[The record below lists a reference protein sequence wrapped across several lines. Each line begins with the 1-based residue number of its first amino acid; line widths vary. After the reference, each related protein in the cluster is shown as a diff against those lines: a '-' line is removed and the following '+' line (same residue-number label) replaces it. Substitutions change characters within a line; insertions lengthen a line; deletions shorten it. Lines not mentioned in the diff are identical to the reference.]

1 MLILPLR
8 GRSCDPSGTRAQ
20 PWLGR
25 QTGGPRRR
33 RGAVCTL
40 QSCSITRPPTQHQ
53 HAPQVHTSPLRR
65 TQIKIHHRPQR
76 TTFANTPR
84 PGIRSD
90 RYASRPSPP
99 RSSARST
106 RTAYTFTR
114 ATAGHALYAARP
126 LARAPQPPVR
136 TGKAAALAQG
146 SGRGGGGRGDA
157 ADKSRRRGLASVH
170 AAHARPVVSLRPSAM
185 LRFCTAAPLAP
196 LPRLSRRA
204 ATTHVRRSSLQ

>member
-40 QSCSITRPPTQHQ
+40 QACSITRPPTQHQ

-90 RYASRPSPP
+90 RYASAVAAALERTQ
-99 RSSARST
+99 RTHRIHIHT
-106 RTAYTFTR
+106 RDC
-114 ATAGHALYAARP
+114 GARP
-126 LARAPQPPVR
+126 LFSTPSRQGTTAARTHR
-136 TGKAAALAQG
+136 K
-146 SGRGGGGRGDA
+146 SGRSRSGERTRWRRAGDA

-204 ATTHVRRSSLQ
+204 ATTQVSRSSLQ